1 MTPGG
6 ASKLNKKIFDFKDM
20 ENYYEM
26 KQGEAYSIID

>member
-6 ASKLNKKIFDFKDM
+6 ASQLKNKVFDFKDM

-26 KQGEAYSIID
+26 KQGDA